1 MVIRKRGLS
10 PVIATVMLIVLG
22 LVLVMI
28 IFVWARSWIGEAI
41 QKDMGNGPEAI
52 ETFCKDVGFN
62 AEARKS
68 DNSMGI
74 NNIGNVPL
82 YGIEI
87 VKKSSGSVENIGGAR
102 FGNGLSQG
110 RGDRV
115 NIPGLAG
122 VTSTDELIV
131 IPVLAGETNEQKKA
145 HICDE
150 EFGKIADII

>member
-1 MVIRKRGLS
+1 MERAEKRGLS

-22 LVLVMI
+22 LALVMI
-28 IFVWARSWIGEAI
+28 IFAWARSWIGEAI

-62 AEARKS
+62 AEAKIS
-68 DNSMGI
+68 ENKVGV

-82 YGIEI
+82 YGIEVI
-87 VKKSSGSVENIGGAR
+87 KKSSGGAENIGGAR

-110 RGDRV
+110 RGEKVD
-115 NIPGLAG
+115 IPLAG
-122 VTSTDELIV
+122 IDVNDELIV

-150 EFGKIADII
+150 EFGKLANII